1 VTPRSGGGSGAA
13 LHPILVVF
21 GGRSGSTLLMQL
33 LGTSPRIAFD
43 RVAPFENRYLTYL
56 VRWSQLLRVAP
67 PTDEWNQTT
76 LAALEEGTGPMGP
89 IPLGDAPLLAGEGVP
104 PLWPDA
110 LRAVWAV
117 FSGRAGAFPPQ
128 AGVAPTHYAEKT
140 PPYVRDG
147 LSAAGIDHHALYPVR
162 DPRDIY
168 LSIMGMGSRRGGS
181 FWGFREDDT
190 PEVFARRFSRSWRS
204 RLQLVLGVEETERQ
218 TVVRYEEMAL
228 DLPGQA
234 ARLSRFLGV
243 ELDAGPV
250 LERSG
255 EFRGHMTSG
264 SATASVARWKRDLS
278 PEVADVFERNMGDL
292 LAALGY
298 EV

>member
-1 VTPRSGGGSGAA
+1 
-13 LHPILVVF
+13 
-21 GGRSGSTLLMQL
+21 MQL
-33 LGTSPRIAFD
+33 LGTSHRIAFD

-67 PTDEWNQTT
+67 PTDGWNQTT
-76 LAALEEGTGPMGP
+76 LAALEEGAGPMGP
-89 IPLGDAPLLAGEGVP
+89 IPLGEAPLLAGEGIP
-104 PLWPDA
+104 PLWPEA
-110 LRAVWAV
+110 LQAVWEV
-117 FSGRAGAFPPQ
+117 FSDRARAYPPDP
-128 AGVAPTHYAEKT
+128 AVTPTHYAEKT

-168 LSIMGMGSRRGGS
+168 LSIMGMGGRRGGS

-190 PEVFARRFSRSWRS
+190 PETFARRFSRSWRS
-204 RLQLVLGVEETERQ
+204 RLELVLAVDETDRQ

-243 ELDAGPV
+243 DLDARPV

-264 SATASVARWKRDLS
+264 SAEASVARWQRS
-278 PEVADVFERNMGDL
+278 MEPGVQRIFERNMGDL